1 MCMKSEARGPI
12 VHLHCSSDADCQYRP
27 CADKCGCICID
38 SLCQCSK
45 PSFLDN
51 VHTHP
56 PTNWVIGLL
65 HIQSPR
71 LRMRTMKF
79 CNFIVFKGKVVL
91 VSYKW
96 NKCYV

>member
-1 MCMKSEARGPI
+1 MDTRKPTVTLLTFLLAFFIIASDMCMKSEARGPI

-56 PTNWVIGLL
+56 PTN
-65 HIQSPR
+65 
-71 LRMRTMKF
+71 
-79 CNFIVFKGKVVL
+79 
-91 VSYKW
+91 
-96 NKCYV
+96 